1 MKKYISLCMLAIVAM
16 LASCSQNEELTANE
30 NDNLKTVTFSL
41 RMDEMQTRATTTA
54 TVDRYV
60 MEVYTAD
67 GAAANVFDG
76 GTVNHKEQT
85 TADFSIKLDATQSYT
100 CLFWADNGAA
110 DIYDVSSLKA
120 VTLKTGK
127 QAIEQSY
134 YGTVSVSGN
143 TTSYSV
149 TMTHAVGKISLMEH
163 DHINAGSTLTMTY
176 TPNASFN
183 VADGTATAGS
193 QTATEIPITTA
204 IDNADKATAST
215 YVDVFTC
222 YMLAPS
228 AQQLL
233 NFKFSLTE
241 GANTTT
247 KSVSNVPVKCNVTT
261 KIGGEFSN
269 YTSKTLTATAD
280 DAWETTE
287 KEGAY
292 MTVGADY
299 THTALDGTQYA
310 CKVISSTSLSAT
322 VVYLTKQPSA
332 GNPSPTRAEAQTE
345 LDKKGA
351 RFLTKAEFEK
361 LVSDG
366 TIPTSGGSTTQF
378 SNFFCYEDCI
388 ARYMN
393 STFKY
398 QATSVSPTTTA
409 SYFLVFDI

>member
-1 MKKYISLCMLAIVAM
+1 MKKYISLCMLGIAAM

-30 NDNLKTVTFSL
+30 NNNLKTVTFSL
-41 RMDEMQTRATTTA
+41 QTGEMQTRATA
-54 TVDRYV
+54 TIDRYV
-60 MEVYTAD
+60 MEVYAAD
-67 GAAANVFDG
+67 GTAANVFDG
-76 GTVNHKEQT
+76 STNHKEQT
-85 TADFSIKLDATQSYT
+85 TADFSIKLDATKHYT
-100 CLFWADNGAA
+100 CLFWADNEAA
-110 DIYDVSSLKA
+110 DIYDISSLKA
-120 VTLKTGK
+120 VTLKEGK

-134 YGTVSVSGN
+134 YGALSVNGN
-143 TTSYSV
+143 TASYSV

-163 DHINAGSTLTMTY
+163 DRINAGSTLTMTY
-176 TPNASFN
+176 TPNTSFN

-193 QTATEIPITTA
+193 QIATEIPITTA
-204 IDNADKATAST
+204 IDNASKATANT

-228 AQQLL
+228 TQQLL
-233 NFKFSLTE
+233 TFNFSLTE

-247 KSVSNVPVKCNVTT
+247 KSVSNVPVKCNITT

-322 VVYLTKQPSA
+322 VMYLTNQPVA
-332 GNPSPTRAEAQTE
+332 GQSSPTRAEAQTV
-345 LDKKGA
+345 LDSKGA
-351 RFLTKAEFEK
+351 RFLTKAEFES

-366 TIPTSGGSTTQF
+366 TIPTNNGSTTGF
-378 SNFFCYEDCI
+378 TNCFCNEDCI
-388 ARYMN
+388 GRYM
-393 STFKY
+393 SGSFHY
-398 QATSVSPTTTA
+398 QATSVNPNTTA